1 MQLHDVNGVAVE
13 IAEDEIKRVW
23 PDMAKRMHGS
33 HHFTVGG
40 RTVMLTVPEM
50 KEISRYYWEHFGK
63 KSMLDFFEK
72 YKHKAAE
79 NIRKALRMAEAPEE
93 EADVKWAIAM
103 ALRHDDAA
111 LAGEVL
117 FESMEFAVAHAT
129 LESIEE

>member
-23 PDMAKRMHGS
+23 PDMARRIPGGQ
-33 HHFTVGG
+33 HFTIGG

-63 KSMLDFFEK
+63 HDMVKFYEK
-72 YKHKAAE
+72 YQHKAAE
-79 NIRKALRMAEAPEE
+79 HIMRATHASELPMSEENVKSALAYAVAMGEPGLISEVVFE
-93 EADVKWAIAM
+93 STEWAIAY
-103 ALRHDDAA
+103 AA
-111 LAGEVL
+111 
-117 FESMEFAVAHAT
+117 